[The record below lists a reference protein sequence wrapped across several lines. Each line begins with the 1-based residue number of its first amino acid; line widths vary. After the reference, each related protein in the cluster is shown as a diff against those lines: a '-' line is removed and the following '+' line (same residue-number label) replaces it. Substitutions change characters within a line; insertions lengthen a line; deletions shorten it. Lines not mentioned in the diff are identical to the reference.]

1 MRLKSA
7 VIRGAIPLAIM
18 STISLIMRW
27 QGEDADQVRST
38 FIVGLI
44 ITAVAA
50 ATVIYDIEGWSLRKQ
65 SVVHLAIM
73 AVTVLPLLLLSGWFS
88 LNSST
93 DYFGVVG
100 VFLLVG
106 LVTWSVIA
114 FIFSRMTQRA

>member
-100 VFLLVG
+100 IFLLVG